1 MNDHAKYKVNVV
13 SNGSKIE
20 TLGREIPEW
29 GLRCTNVWRFIFLS
43 VRSYHGVQMRSNN
56 EQLAKK
62 RLKQK
67 LHHRVLKSRL
77 TFCLTIL
84 DNLNG
89 IQKWPKRNE
98 VGRKGQ
104 NKATIV
110 GSNGK
115 TSWFLTWAMFKRIN
129 LDCTFKSCSKLQ
141 TSMENRQKIN
151 QQASHVAK
159 KHVCPQIPKES
170 ILIPL

>member
-1 MNDHAKYKVNVV
+1 MNDHAKFKVNVV
-13 SNGSKIE
+13 SNGSEIE
-20 TLGREIPEW
+20 TLGPEIPEW

-43 VRSYHGVQMRSNN
+43 VRSYHGVQMRSNH

-84 DNLNG
+84 DNLYNLNG
-89 IQKWPKRNE
+89 IQKWPKRNEE

-115 TSWFLTWAMFKRIN
+115 TSWFLTWAMF
-129 LDCTFKSCSKLQ
+129 TFKSCSKLQ

-151 QQASHVAK
+151 HQASHVAK